1 MKNTTTS
8 LPTSSKKTKKK
19 QALKTPEI
27 QSISNYNNKN
37 QFYPISKNNIP
48 KLRFNK
54 FENNWN
60 VYIFKDILDIISGYG
75 FKMNEY
81 SSNGVPL
88 IKINNIGYGNILID
102 DMDYLPEDY
111 LEKYPNLVLN
121 KNDILLALN
130 RPITNNKLKIA
141 LLKNEDV
148 PSILYQRV
156 GKIILKNDNLY
167 YLFIYYLLQE
177 KIFKFILKNS
187 KGSDQ
192 PFISTNELKKI
203 ELKIP
208 SLKEQKKIGNF
219 LSRID
224 KKLFLMEQR
233 FIQLNKCK
241 LSMLQ
246 GMIVKSAY
254 DKEVPNIRFNEFKHK
269 WTTIK
274 LKEITDRI
282 TTKNR
287 NLDSNLVLTI
297 SAEYGLIDQEKY
309 FNKSVASKNL
319 KNYYLLE
326 KGDFAY
332 NKSYS
337 NGHPYG
343 VVKKL
348 NQYNKGIVSTLYIC
362 FKPKHF
368 INPNFLEQYF
378 KTSVWNKEIY
388 KIATEGARNHGL
400 LNIGVEDFF
409 NTKHKIPPTYKEQE
423 KIASFLSTIDDKIK
437 ITKKKIDLMKTYKQ
451 GLVQKMFV

>member
-19 QALKTPEI
+19 QALKTPELRFI
-27 QSISNYNNKN
+27 EFEDNYEETFLKN
-37 QFYPISKNNIP
+37 IVKIP
-48 KLRFNK
+48 KKEKITSVDDKKLLTVKLHAKGIEINEGVVPKLSKKGRPY
-54 FENNWN
+54 
-60 VYIFKDILDIISGYG
+60 YIRNANEILIGRQNFHNGGIGIVPEELDGGIC
-75 FKMNEY
+75 
-81 SSNGVPL
+81 SNA
-88 IKINNIGYGNILID
+88 ITSFINNRNIVSIKFLFY
-102 DMDYLPEDY
+102 YLSRSSY
-111 LEKYPNLVLN
+111 YKRSEKYVGGTGQ
-121 KNDILLALN
+121 KEFSEKILLD
-130 RPITNNKLKIA
+130 LKI
-141 LLKNEDV
+141 
-148 PSILYQRV
+148 
-156 GKIILKNDNLY
+156 
-167 YLFIYYLLQE
+167 
-177 KIFKFILKNS
+177 
-187 KGSDQ
+187 
-192 PFISTNELKKI
+192 
-203 ELKIP
+203 KIP
-208 SLKEQKKIGNF
+208 SLEEQEKISYF

>member
-1 MKNTTTS
+1 MVVS
-8 LPTSSKKTKKK
+8 LRFLIRRNICFYKI
-19 QALKTPEI
+19 KTPEI

-219 LSRID
+219 LSIMD
-224 KKLFLMEQR
+224 KKLFLMEKKHSLYVDIKKY
-233 FIQLNKCK
+233 FIKNIFHDINEESTDNCLIDNVKWKQLK
-241 LSMLQ
+241 LKDIIKKGKAGGTPKSSVKKYYNGNIPFLSINDMTKEGKYITYTEKTMSKL
-246 GMIVKSAY
+246 GLENSSAWIVPEKSLLYSIYAS
-254 DKEVPNIRFNEFKHK
+254 VGFVSINNIPLATSQAIFSIIFKDDIDLEFMYYHLTFYKKYIHK
-269 WTTIK
+269 YIETGTQQNLKAETIK
-274 LKEITDRI
+274 
-282 TTKNR
+282 N
-287 NLDSNLVLTI
+287 
-297 SAEYGLIDQEKY
+297 
-309 FNKSVASKNL
+309 
-319 KNYYLLE
+319 
-326 KGDFAY
+326 
-332 NKSYS
+332 
-337 NGHPYG
+337 
-343 VVKKL
+343 
-348 NQYNKGIVSTLYIC
+348 
-362 FKPKHF
+362 FK
-368 INPNFLEQYF
+368 I
-378 KTSVWNKEIY
+378 
-388 KIATEGARNHGL
+388 
-400 LNIGVEDFF
+400 
-409 NTKHKIPPTYKEQE
+409 KIPPLEKQE
-423 KIASFLSTIDDKIK
+423 KISKFLSSIDKYIQIHEQDLNNL
-437 ITKKKIDLMKTYKQ
+437 KKYKK
-451 GLVQKMFV
+451 GLLQKMFI